1 MNDMKKAHSISP
13 FLILLIPALLVIG
26 FKSKSLTEIEPEKQ
40 QASISFQIPSLK
52 GMIKAFF

>member
-1 MNDMKKAHSISP
+1 MKKTQSVSP

-26 FKSKSLTEIEPEKQ
+26 YKSRTATEIEPEKQ
-40 QASISFQIPSLK
+40 QASVTFQIPSLK